1 MDIHEELERL
11 GMSPKKVTVYLTLL
25 QTKGCTVTEL
35 SALSEIKRTTCLPI
49 LSQLVEEKLVSESRR
64 GRWVVY
70 TANDPKMILEE
81 TQKRERLPKR
91 ILPELNA
98 LQEISG
104 LKPVIQYHDGV
115 KGARFSY
122 SQLLK
127 SEEREYFYYAS
138 IPHFATVMGES
149 FLRDF
154 LAERKRM
161 GIWANGI
168 RVYDEKFMDPDFMRA
183 DEGNLRRV
191 RYLPNAI
198 DHYVACM
205 NFTDDKIFIT
215 SVVGEAYGLIIES
228 AGLTT
233 LMKSIWKMVWDI
245 SLEHPEESRKN
256 RGGRNEGKAKP
267 VPARS

>member
-11 GMSPKKVTVYLTLL
+11 GMSPKKVSVYLALL
-25 QTKGCTVTEL
+25 QTQGCTATEL
-35 SALSEIKRTTCLPI
+35 SALSEIKRTTCMHL
-49 LSQLVEEKLVSESRR
+49 LRQLVAEKLVSESRR

-70 TANDPKMILEE
+70 TANDPRMILEE
-81 TQKRERLPKR
+81 TQKRERLAKR

-104 LKPVIQYHDGV
+104 HKPVIQYHDGV
-115 KGARFSY
+115 AGARFSF

-138 IPHFATVMGES
+138 IPRFTAVMGDS

-154 LAERKRM
+154 LSERKRL

-168 RVYDEKFMDPDFMRA
+168 RVYDENFTDPDFMRA
-183 DEGNLRRV
+183 EEKDLRRV
-191 RYLPNAI
+191 RYFPNPI
-198 DHYVACM
+198 DRYVACM

-245 SLEHPEESRKN
+245 SVEHPEDNQKN
-256 RGGRNEGKAKP
+256 RGDRNGDKTEAES
-267 VPARS
+267 ARS